1 MLKTVQYFREIPYME
16 KYFNFIINFLIY
28 FLWFTNIKGRM
39 PKNNR
44 NYFFIQVWSKFHVN
58 FIYLKKETA
67 SNWWR
72 IMSHRAIF
80 V

>member
-1 MLKTVQYFREIPYME
+1 ME

-67 SNWWR
+67 SN
-72 IMSHRAIF
+72 
-80 V
+80 